1 VDELREENFHLK
13 KMLLLEKKRY
23 KDLQTEF
30 IDQKKSTNMML
41 EESKKKGSHTEVYI
55 QK

>member
-1 VDELREENFHLK
+1 MREENFHMK

-30 IDQKKSTNMML
+30 IQQKQSTNIML
-41 EESKKKGSHTEVYI
+41 EESKKKGNHTEVYI